1 MDGRAY
7 YKLSDG
13 KLIGVSNRT
22 DRKVLRYHK
31 NCVSLH
37 QKLVSIS
44 QVIAIVCRSNGWNGS
59 FVYDG
64 EQEDWM
70 W

>member
-22 DRKVLRYHK
+22 DRNIFETKEDFEKKDKIIVLIGQVLREF
-31 NCVSLH
+31 
-37 QKLVSIS
+37 
-44 QVIAIVCRSNGWNGS
+44 A
-59 FVYDG
+59 
-64 EQEDWM
+64 
-70 W
+70 